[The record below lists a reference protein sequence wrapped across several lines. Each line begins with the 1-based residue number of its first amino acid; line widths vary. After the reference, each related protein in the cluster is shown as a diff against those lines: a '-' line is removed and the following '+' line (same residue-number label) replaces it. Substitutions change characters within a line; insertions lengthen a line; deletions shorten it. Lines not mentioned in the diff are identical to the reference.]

1 MQQQEQS
8 SRSHVQ
14 ALFSDPIILNRKK
27 STCLKS
33 RLHDVRRDA
42 HDPVEDAG
50 QSAGEDGLAD
60 AEVRPGAA
68 LRDQRALDD
77 LVAPEVCGTGRNV

>member
-1 MQQQEQS
+1 MYIINPS
-8 SRSHVQ
+8 IVVINLS
-14 ALFSDPIILNRKK
+14 FSTESN

-33 RLHDVRRDA
+33 RFHDVRRDA
-42 HDPVEDAG
+42 HDPVEDSGQPAG
-50 QSAGEDGLAD
+50 QDGLAD

-77 LVAPEVCGTGRNV
+77 LVAPEVCGTGGNV

>member
-1 MQQQEQS
+1 MI
-8 SRSHVQ
+8 
-14 ALFSDPIILNRKK
+14 F
-27 STCLKS
+27 TCLKS

-50 QSAGEDGLAD
+50 QPAGENGLAD
-60 AEVRPGAA
+60 AKVRPGAA

-77 LVAPEVCGTGRNV
+77 LVAPKVCGTGGNV

>member
-1 MQQQEQS
+1 MTLVEI
-8 SRSHVQ
+8 
-14 ALFSDPIILNRKK
+14 F
-27 STCLKS
+27 TCLKS
-33 RLHDVRRDA
+33 RFHDVRRDA

-50 QSAGEDGLAD
+50 QPAGEDGLAD

-77 LVAPEVCGTGRNV
+77 LVAPKVCGTGGNV